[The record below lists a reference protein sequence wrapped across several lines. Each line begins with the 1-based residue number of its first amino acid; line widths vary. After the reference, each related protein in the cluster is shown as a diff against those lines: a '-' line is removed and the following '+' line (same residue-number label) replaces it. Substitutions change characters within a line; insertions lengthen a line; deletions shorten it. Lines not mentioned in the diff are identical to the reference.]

1 MNTYLK
7 NLESCNIDYINS
19 LGTDII
25 VHLIEHANEVY
36 YNSDESI
43 MSDMVYDALKD
54 TLESRD
60 PQHPLLYLV
69 GATPVIEKMKV
80 KLPYWMGSMDKIKPG
95 DKKLLSWFDKYNKV
109 SSKYIISDKLDGV
122 SCLYKINKNE
132 RKLYTRGNG
141 SIGYDIKHLI
151 Q

>member
-60 PQHPLLYLV
+60 PQPPRLYLE
-69 GATPVIEKMKV
+69 GATPVIE
-80 KLPYWMGSMDKIKPG
+80 
-95 DKKLLSWFDKYNKV
+95 
-109 SSKYIISDKLDGV
+109 
-122 SCLYKINKNE
+122 
-132 RKLYTRGNG
+132 
-141 SIGYDIKHLI
+141 
-151 Q
+151 